1 MRCALWA
8 GTLFFFVALGTQAQ
22 ETAKEDKI
30 PSALRDKALSVLIAA
45 RILDEN
51 DAAIWEASANK
62 HTIPGRAVMIKMVG
76 TNLIIL
82 ASFTPYL
89 SSGSDD
95 HILLA
100 QGEVWAMADGGNVRY
115 HSSVQT
121 IPMKLGEMVYFFP
134 LGTTAKAVNSD
145 RIVVTIEV
153 IPDPEAAE

>member
-1 MRCALWA
+1 MRTALWA
-8 GTLFFFVALGTQAQ
+8 GTLFFFALLGVHAQ
-22 ETAKEDKI
+22 ETTQEEPM
-30 PSALRDKALSVLIAA
+30 PSALRDKALKVLVAA
-45 RILDEN
+45 RILDTE
-51 DAAIWEASANK
+51 DVAVWEASADK

-89 SSGSDD
+89 SSGNDE

-100 QGEVWAMADGGNVRY
+100 QGEVWAMAGDGNVRY

-121 IPMKLGEMVYFFP
+121 IPMKLGEIVYFFP
-134 LGTTAKAVNSD
+134 LGDSANAGDSN

-153 IPDPEAAE
+153 IPDTGVAE